1 MADGTMAMLGL
12 VGDIGGTNAR
22 FALAAFDGG
31 RVQLIDPQIYQC
43 TDFASAEE
51 AALSY
56 LAAHPRRRPPAA
68 VLAVAGPIANGSA
81 SFTNVNWRVSQ
92 AAFSKRVQLN
102 TTRLINDYAALA
114 LSAPMLTDQDYRHLG
129 PETPGDPDQTI
140 AILGAGTGFGAS
152 ALVRHDGAQTVLTT
166 EGGHMG
172 FAPGDDVE
180 IEVLKIL
187 RKRFGRVSVER
198 VLSGPGLLNLHL
210 ALSEIEGRP
219 GDCDSPSAVTA
230 KAKAGDAAAVRTV
243 ERFCGILGSVAGDF
257 ALAYGARGGVFI
269 AGGVAAH
276 LQDTLSAGDFR
287 RRFEAKGRFESY
299 LAGIPTRLILH
310 AHTAALL
317 GAARALAG
325 KAP

>member
-1 MADGTMAMLGL
+1 MADGTRALLGL

-22 FALAAFDGG
+22 FALAAIDGG
-31 RVQLIDPQIYQC
+31 RVELVDPQIYQC
-43 TDFASAEE
+43 IDFASAEE

-56 LAAHPRRRPPAA
+56 LAAHGRPRPPVA
-68 VLAVAGPIANGSA
+68 VLAVAGPITNGAA
-81 SFTNVNWRVSQ
+81 SFTNVNWRISQ
-92 AAFSKRVQLN
+92 AAFSERLQLN
-102 TTRLINDYAALA
+102 GTTLINDYTALA
-114 LSAPMLTDQDYRHLG
+114 LSAPILTEQNCRRLG
-129 PETPGDPDQTI
+129 RELSGDPQQTI

-152 ALVRHDGAQTVLTT
+152 ALVRSDGAQAVLTT

-180 IEVLKIL
+180 IEVLKLL

-210 ALSEIEGRP
+210 ALSEVEGRP
-219 GDCDSPSAVTA
+219 GDCDSPNAVTA
-230 KAKAGDAAAVRTV
+230 RAEAGDPAAIRTV
-243 ERFCGILGSVAGDF
+243 ERFCGILGSVAGDL
-257 ALAYGARGGVFI
+257 ALAYGARGGVFV
-269 AGGVAAH
+269 AGGVAARV
-276 LQDTLSAGDFR
+276 QDALANGEFR

-299 LAGIPTRLILH
+299 LAEIPTRLILH

-325 KAP
+325 KSP